1 MLWGFIESH
10 IVLGDFNAAAEL
22 YPLIRWCAERT
33 GNLILMQPDCRL
45 LERGAGMAAAAGSHW
60 DVAEAHFLTALEQAE
75 KLPHRPEQANTRRH
89 YGAMLLR
96 RGGPG
101 DADRAGQLL
110 SEAEALYR
118 AMGMPRHVELTRA
131 TPGQ

>member
-1 MLWGFIESH
+1 
-10 IVLGDFNAAAEL
+10 
-22 YPLIRWCAERT
+22 
-33 GNLILMQPDCRL
+33 
-45 LERGAGMAAAAGSHW
+45 MAAAAGSHW